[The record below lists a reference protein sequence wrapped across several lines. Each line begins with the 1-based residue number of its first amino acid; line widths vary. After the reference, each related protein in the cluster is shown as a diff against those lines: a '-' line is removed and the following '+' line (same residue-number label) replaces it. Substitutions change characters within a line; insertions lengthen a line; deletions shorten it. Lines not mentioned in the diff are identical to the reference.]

1 MSLATIQQQAARL
14 SPQERKDL
22 IGYLISLNQTEREA
36 HRRELARK
44 IDCKDPSRWVT
55 LEEAERRLFPEG
67 SDGVPAAD

>member
-44 IDCKDPSRWVT
+44 IDCKNPPV
-55 LEEAERRLFPEG
+55 G
-67 SDGVPAAD
+67 